1 MSETTTAPT
10 AQDEEFTAA
19 IRYAK
24 LQDVIA
30 EDAGEEAV
38 ARECFNAAK
47 EYLGGAGIVSE
58 SDTAARY
65 RLCVNALTLH
75 FYDHRDAIGDPE
87 ALPKSLRTLIT
98 QLKAPHL

>member
-1 MSETTTAPT
+1 MSEHDATITRE
-10 AQDEEFTAA
+10 EEFSAA
-19 IRYAK
+19 MRYAK

-30 EDAGEEAV
+30 EDAQEAAV
-38 ARECFNAAK
+38 AQECFAAAK
-47 EYLGGAGIVSE
+47 EYLAGTGIVPE

-75 FYDHRDAIGDPE
+75 FYDHRDAIGDAE
-87 ALPKSLRTLIT
+87 ALPKSLRTLIN

>member
-1 MSETTTAPT
+1 MSETATTA
-10 AQDEEFTAA
+10 AQEEEFAAA
-19 IRYAK
+19 IRYAR
-24 LQDVIA
+24 LEDVIA
-30 EDAGEEAV
+30 EDASEAST
-38 ARECFNAAK
+38 ARECFAAAK
-47 EYLGGAGIVSE
+47 EYLAGAGIVSE

-87 ALPKSLRTLIT
+87 ALPKSLRTLIN